1 MMGNYYGE
9 DSPSKLIMQTQK
21 IHQDMMDINNEQV
34 RALQIKVALL
44 EDENQKLKVRLR
56 SYEG

>member
-21 IHQDMMDINNEQV
+21 IHQDMMDIYNEQV

>member
-1 MMGNYYGE
+1 MGNYYGE

-21 IHQDMMDINNEQV
+21 IHQDMMDIYNEQV